1 MVAQFG
7 DFDFDTRPTRT
18 ARYLVTARDAIG
30 DKLGQFDQ
38 HVILVHEQVPEEIS
52 RVSTIVL
59 SPSVLDAASVDRVE
73 AAIGKVPGAR
83 AVHLPGGLGTEE
95 GITGAL
101 IDSDNA
107 TVDQLVRNYKFDISS
122 VSDDRPFFWHFTP
135 FSDVLTNF
143 SRGMQNSEIAIGER
157 LLVMLLVVAVIV
169 AAILLALPFLV
180 TRKTGAE
187 RPPPVLQRLR
197 LLVYF
202 AALGLGFMV
211 VEISMIQRFSLLLG
225 YPTLSLSVSL
235 FTLLL
240 ATALGARWSAWVQVN
255 VRGRLVMT
263 AAAMWAITLTYLLI
277 SDAVTERVLAWSQLG
292 RMALVFV
299 MLFPIG
305 VMLGMFLP
313 TGIDRARELAGMS
326 GADTGRVVAWCW
338 AVNGFF
344 SVIGST
350 ATTMVSM
357 TYGFNHTMLI
367 GLVLY
372 AIATAV
378 MVTGR
383 TAHTKP
389 APDAELVAVA

>member
-1 MVAQFG
+1 M
-7 DFDFDTRPTRT
+7 
-18 ARYLVTARDAIG
+18 
-30 DKLGQFDQ
+30 
-38 HVILVHEQVPEEIS
+38 
-52 RVSTIVL
+52 
-59 SPSVLDAASVDRVE
+59 
-73 AAIGKVPGAR
+73 
-83 AVHLPGGLGTEE
+83 
-95 GITGAL
+95 
-101 IDSDNA
+101 
-107 TVDQLVRNYKFDISS
+107 
-122 VSDDRPFFWHFTP
+122 
-135 FSDVLTNF
+135 LTNF
-143 SRGMQNSEIAIGER
+143 SRGMEDSEIAIGER

-180 TRKTGAE
+180 TRKTGTD
-187 RPPPVLQRLR
+187 RPPPVLQRWR

-235 FTLLL
+235 FTLLI
-240 ATALGARWSAWVQVN
+240 ATALGARWSAWVQVD
-255 VRGRLVMT
+255 VRRRLVIT
-263 AAAMWAITLTYLLI
+263 VVAMWATTLTYLLI
-277 SDAVTERVLAWSQLG
+277 SDTVTDRVLAWSQAG
-292 RMALVFV
+292 RIALVFV

-326 GADTGRVVAWCW
+326 GADTGRAVAWCW

-350 ATTMVSM
+350 ATTMLSM
-357 TYGFNHTMLI
+357 TFGFDRTMLI

-372 AIATAV
+372 AVATAV

-383 TAHTKP
+383 PSRDVHVALITA
-389 APDAELVAVA
+389 DAVMSAT

>member
-1 MVAQFG
+1 
-7 DFDFDTRPTRT
+7 
-18 ARYLVTARDAIG
+18 
-30 DKLGQFDQ
+30 
-38 HVILVHEQVPEEIS
+38 
-52 RVSTIVL
+52 
-59 SPSVLDAASVDRVE
+59 
-73 AAIGKVPGAR
+73 
-83 AVHLPGGLGTEE
+83 
-95 GITGAL
+95 
-101 IDSDNA
+101 
-107 TVDQLVRNYKFDISS
+107 
-122 VSDDRPFFWHFTP
+122 
-135 FSDVLTNF
+135 
-143 SRGMQNSEIAIGER
+143 
-157 LLVMLLVVAVIV
+157 LLLMLLLVAVIV

-180 TRKTGAE
+180 TRESGAD
-187 RPPPVLQRLR
+187 RPPHVPDRWR

-240 ATALGARWSAWVQVN
+240 ATALGARWSAWVQGD
-255 VRGRLVMT
+255 VRRRLLMT
-263 AAAMWAITLTYLLI
+263 AAAMWVVTLLYLFI
-277 SDAVTERVLAWSQLG
+277 SDAVTDQVLAWSEAG
-292 RMALVFV
+292 RIALVMV

-313 TGIDRARELAGMS
+313 TGVDRARELAGFA

-350 ATTMVSM
+350 ATTMLSM
-357 TYGFNHTMLI
+357 TFGFDRTLVI

-372 AIATAV
+372 AVATAV

-383 TAHTKP
+383 TTRA
-389 APDAELVAVA
+389 APLESPDVVEMTTV